1 MSTAEL
7 DATVWRLR
15 NIGEIL
21 PIRISMG
28 LEAKDGVR
36 LARKIARAIQ
46 LHRGIGDRIA
56 HGTSSEARLLLLIVG
71 QLNVFRCGKAA
82 GDTRISLII
91 PCYSLFRARL
101 LGAQFYQVLEI

>member
-7 DATVWRLR
+7 DAAVWRLR

-21 PIRISMG
+21 PIRISQAWK
-28 LEAKDGVR
+28 AKDGVR
-36 LARKIARAIQ
+36 LARKIARVIQ
-46 LHRGIGDRIA
+46 LHRRIGDRIA

-71 QLNVFRCGKAA
+71 LMSVFPLQYRSGRH
-82 GDTRISLII
+82 RISLII

-101 LGAQFYQVLEI
+101 LGA